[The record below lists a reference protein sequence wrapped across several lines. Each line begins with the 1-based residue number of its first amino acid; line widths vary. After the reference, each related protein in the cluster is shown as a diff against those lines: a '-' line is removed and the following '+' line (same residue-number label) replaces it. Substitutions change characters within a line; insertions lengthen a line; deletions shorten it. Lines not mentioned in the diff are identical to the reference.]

1 MDIDWAEVEE
11 RGAAQVQGERA
22 VRKAKMLEERLAA
35 TQMMMIEIADRLA
48 AVEAWKKSCEVEI
61 AWYVRRHEVDPP
73 PEYDVVESPNVTH
86 TFAPRF

>member
-1 MDIDWAEVEE
+1 MATDYAAMEA
-11 RGAAQVQGERA
+11 RGEAQVKAESA
-22 VRKAKMLEERLAA
+22 VRRAKMLEERLAA

-86 TFAPRF
+86 TFAPSF